1 MKTSHLLPSMIYVPY
16 QKHPHSMLG
25 PMLSDHLPLA
35 HLLGFEGA
43 KTSPR
48 PYFPCVQIH
57 CSGTRLRRKSK
68 GQNLQQQGFSE
79 ESGAPHTG
87 NEDSTARKHM
97 PKDVHQATCYVQ
109 PWGFSS
115 KSRDCHW
122 DQGPLTVLLGWRKK
136 VSPGMTSNR
145 VRDNTQ
151 GGDGGNQ

>member
-1 MKTSHLLPSMIYVPY
+1 MDRLNTNHNKLFQHHARIIFSESCGVSIQKESQHRKEKSRSVMKTSHLLPSMICVPY

-25 PMLSDHLPLA
+25 RKLSDHLPLA

-48 PYFPCVQIH
+48 PFFPCVQIH

-68 GQNLQQQGFSE
+68 GQNLKQQGFSE
-79 ESGAPHTG
+79 ESGVPHTG

-109 PWGFSS
+109 P
-115 KSRDCHW
+115 
-122 DQGPLTVLLGWRKK
+122 
-136 VSPGMTSNR
+136 
-145 VRDNTQ
+145 
-151 GGDGGNQ
+151 